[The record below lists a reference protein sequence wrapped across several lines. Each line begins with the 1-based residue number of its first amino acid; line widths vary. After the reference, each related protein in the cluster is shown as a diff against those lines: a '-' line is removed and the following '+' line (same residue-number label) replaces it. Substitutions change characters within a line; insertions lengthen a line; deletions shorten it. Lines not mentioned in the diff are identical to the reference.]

1 MRVYCGLA
9 SAGQRIPVAV
19 VDDAGRLLASQE
31 VDDTPAGYAAVCA
44 LIADRCAETGSVRSA
59 MATDS
64 ESNLVPMLLAASGE
78 PLAVTDAGTIA
89 HFLPKDPAGTP
100 EPQQRAVALARALQ
114 AGALAASPQPAPR
127 DLAALRPVLTAH
139 RAATT
144 GRTASV
150 AMLRELLREL
160 YPAALR
166 AFPDPGAPLAL
177 AVLERLA
184 DPVQVALGQAGEV
197 AGQLAAAGHPEAET
211 AVAALRQAVAD
222 SSVRSSG
229 AEAVGATVRSG
240 VAAVRSADSAA
251 AALVG
256 VITEQVEPRTSG
268 QGFAAVPPV
277 SGPPVS
283 TPPASGPPVSGAPIS
298 GAPVSGSP
306 AEPLLAR
313 FNSGSLPIRRAAEQL
328 APPSLSAPLVAPP
341 PSAPPASAPTP
352 ASASPAPASAP
363 PGLASAPPGP
373 GLPASAPPRHEPV
386 APQTYESPAQP
397 RHESVVPPRHEPAA
411 PTHFGMT
418 PPASAPVSATPNSAP
433 PGHGMPSSAPPAHG
447 MPSSA
452 PPAHGSPTSAP
463 PAHGMPSSAPPAHG
477 SPNSAPPAHEMPS
490 SAPPAHRMPNSA
502 PPAHGMPNSAPPAH
516 GMPNSAPS
524 APAAPDSAPPVFT
537 PPTMSPPLPAA
548 HPLGSQPPT
557 MPPQPVFPQEP
568 VYVEPPSG
576 PQSPAPLPAR
586 SAEPAPDHSPYG
598 TPPAAHA
605 AGRSPNTD
613 ELPTTSGFTAS
624 NGMNGGGDWTPS
636 PADSSPYGHLGRPQG
651 PVQPIAPHHSSAVP
665 DQTDAELSLLSPDE
679 LPTSNIRRP
688 PEPTRPSEPTSG
700 RLGALIEFPRSAR
713 RQVPSQQHPTSYGE
727 QARRDTKDEP
737 TQEYRPPSP
746 RRHVP
751 AEAPSSSPPLGEND
765 GDLLIFAQARSAWFT
780 GDEDDD
786 GEHGDWRT
794 EADAGWNA
802 AEAASRP
809 TVGGTT
815 GSGLPRRV
823 PSANLVPGAAPN
835 RERAHVHPINR
846 DAAQLAAHTAGYF
859 RGWNRARQDVQ
870 EPPYPSVRHQ

>member
-1 MRVYCGLA
+1 
-9 SAGQRIPVAV
+9 
-19 VDDAGRLLASQE
+19 
-31 VDDTPAGYAAVCA
+31 
-44 LIADRCAETGSVRSA
+44 
-59 MATDS
+59 
-64 ESNLVPMLLAASGE
+64 
-78 PLAVTDAGTIA
+78 
-89 HFLPKDPAGTP
+89 
-100 EPQQRAVALARALQ
+100 
-114 AGALAASPQPAPR
+114 
-127 DLAALRPVLTAH
+127 
-139 RAATT
+139 
-144 GRTASV
+144 
-150 AMLRELLREL
+150 
-160 YPAALR
+160 
-166 AFPDPGAPLAL
+166 
-177 AVLERLA
+177 
-184 DPVQVALGQAGEV
+184 
-197 AGQLAAAGHPEAET
+197 
-211 AVAALRQAVAD
+211 
-222 SSVRSSG
+222 
-229 AEAVGATVRSG
+229 
-240 VAAVRSADSAA
+240 
-251 AALVG
+251 
-256 VITEQVEPRTSG
+256 
-268 QGFAAVPPV
+268 
-277 SGPPVS
+277 
-283 TPPASGPPVSGAPIS
+283 
-298 GAPVSGSP
+298 
-306 AEPLLAR
+306 
-313 FNSGSLPIRRAAEQL
+313 
-328 APPSLSAPLVAPP
+328 
-341 PSAPPASAPTP
+341 
-352 ASASPAPASAP
+352 
-363 PGLASAPPGP
+363 
-373 GLPASAPPRHEPV
+373 
-386 APQTYESPAQP
+386 
-397 RHESVVPPRHEPAA
+397 
-411 PTHFGMT
+411 
-418 PPASAPVSATPNSAP
+418 
-433 PGHGMPSSAPPAHG
+433 
-447 MPSSA
+447 
-452 PPAHGSPTSAP
+452 
-463 PAHGMPSSAPPAHG
+463 
-477 SPNSAPPAHEMPS
+477 
-490 SAPPAHRMPNSA
+490 
-502 PPAHGMPNSAPPAH
+502 
-516 GMPNSAPS
+516 
-524 APAAPDSAPPVFT
+524 
-537 PPTMSPPLPAA
+537 
-548 HPLGSQPPT
+548 
-557 MPPQPVFPQEP
+557 MPPQPVFPREP

-586 SAEPAPDHSPYG
+586 SAEPAPDHSPYA

-613 ELPTTSGFTAS
+613 ELPTTSGFAAS
-624 NGMNGGGDWTPS
+624 NGMNGGGDRTPS
-636 PADSSPYGHLGRPQG
+636 PADSSPYGHLERPQG
-651 PVQPIAPHHSSAVP
+651 PVQPMAPHHSSAVP